1 MYELCLM
8 DYDFMILNS
17 PFLVHHPGIKTAEMG
32 YKVKNKNK
40 DLEKAQDSFIY
51 NQVLP
56 ELNLLHGTRKGC
68 QL

>member
-17 PFLVHHPGIKTAEMG
+17 PFLVHHPGIKTRKMG
-32 YKVKNKNK
+32 NEAKKK
-40 DLEKAQDSFIY
+40 DLETAQNSFIY

-56 ELNLLHGTRKGC
+56 ELNLLHGTKKGC

>member
-1 MYELCLM
+1 
-8 DYDFMILNS
+8 MILNS
-17 PFLVHHPGIKTAEMG
+17 PFLVHHPGIKTRKMG
-32 YKVKNKNK
+32 NEAKKK
-40 DLEKAQDSFIY
+40 DLETAQNSFIY

>member
-1 MYELCLM
+1 
-8 DYDFMILNS
+8 MILNS
-17 PFLVHHPGIKTAEMG
+17 PFLVHHTGIKTRKMG
-32 YKVKNKNK
+32 NEAKKK
-40 DLEKAQDSFIY
+40 DLETAQNSFIY